1 MIFLFADLMEERL
14 SGLPIWYWWG
24 GVTTFAV
31 FFANFLEEKR
41 KSEAKGKQ
49 LSSKFDLF
57 AVLGISSAWVAIPVF
72 SALWLAYK
80 LYQLVTK
87 Q

>member
-1 MIFLFADLMEERL
+1 MVFLFIDLMTDTFN
-14 SGLPIWYWWG
+14 GFPIWYWWG

-31 FFANFLEEKR
+31 FYGNHLDVVKKHKEKG
-41 KSEAKGKQ
+41 EDPDGFEWGA
-49 LSSKFDLF
+49 
-57 AVLGISSAWVAIPVF
+57 ALGISMFWFAIPIF

-80 LYQLVTK
+80 LFQLVTK